1 MSVKAI
7 KPDGWDK
14 LAPFIV
20 VAGAF
25 FVSIW
30 VGLCHAGNSVMRLFS
45 RKKRR
50 A

>member
-1 MSVKAI
+1 MRAKAV

-14 LAPFIV
+14 LAPYIV
-20 VAGAF
+20 VVGAF

-30 VGLCHAGNSVMRLFS
+30 VWLGHAGNSVVRLFS

-50 A
+50 N